1 MKVDAFAMCLVV
13 QPFALVDVAVCVDQ
27 SASAIRLVVVPVPFV
42 QGVVFPDLLAAAFF
56 EPVGELAEVAGAA
69 FEGDWAL

>member
-1 MKVDAFAMCLVV
+1 MKVHALAMRLIV
-13 QPFALVDVAVCVDQ
+13 QPFAFVHVAVCVDQ
-27 SASAIRLVVVPVPFV
+27 PASAVRLVVVPVPFV

-69 FEGDWAL
+69 LEGDWAL